1 MITNPKNK
9 LKNKTMKT
17 TLLFIL
23 LTSISFAQNNIETK
37 YFKDLYYLNSE
48 LELTKATY
56 GDGNI
61 FNHELFLYPNSYF
74 FKNQV
79 ANDLNPNSYLFEY
92 ISHIWPFERDSI
104 AFNYYKVEYRNGKIS
119 SITNDNYRYN
129 LKLSYDKRGFLQRC
143 TNNDIIVNYLCDN
156 KGRILKSRSIDKFDN
171 DILQTI
177 TTYDKKGNIIKIE
190 FNHTDVYDRQA
201 DIIEFKY
208 DEKNN
213 KVKIACF
220 DKNNQPVNKGQNDYY
235 QSKEWKYNAQN
246 LCIESIINDW
256 SLTKHFYQNGKLI
269 IDSSFS
275 LDTKEFAGW
284 TKYIYNDEG
293 KLVQKTNLSG
303 YLYGYLYN
311 NSGQLIEDNN
321 YDLVGKLIYKNTY
334 KYNNFGICIEKE
346 SRGKNNE
353 LFEYGNIEL
362 DEKNRLTS
370 INTVGPMN
378 NLKLE
383 ISSVEMR
390 LDNNRRNYLPLDYDS
405 LLLTGDSLDPFMV
418 DYDTS
423 NYLNIYSSGRS
434 NINWDKYYFD
444 INQKLIQHYHVSKFE
459 PGTTNDFEYLN
470 KYTTKQKY
478 DTLNETIE
486 IESKIYDEK
495 NELQSTVKCTY
506 HKGLLVE
513 RTIYYP
519 KAEEKQ
525 LTGQIR
531 WIEGLGHV
539 DASSRKIILKY
550 DNKDNFIEKNI
561 FDNYNEDKIVSS
573 EKRQYDK
580 NNILTEISYFDEN
593 GKTTNFSG
601 AVHRIVFSKFEENC
615 VFCNIKHYY
624 NIEGKEV
631 FYNNDKMI
639 FE

>member
-1 MITNPKNK
+1 
-9 LKNKTMKT
+9 MKT

-23 LTSISFAQNNIETK
+23 LTSISFAQNKIEIK

-56 GDGNI
+56 GVGNI

-92 ISHIWPFERDSI
+92 MYHIGPFERDSI

-129 LKLSYDKRGFLQRC
+129 LKLSYDKKGFLQRC
-143 TNNDIIVNYLCDN
+143 INNDIVVNYLCDN
-156 KGRILKSRSIDKFDN
+156 KGRILKSRSIDKFEN
-171 DILQTI
+171 DILQTS
-177 TTYDKKGNIIKIE
+177 TTYDKKGNITKIE
-190 FNHTDVYDRQA
+190 FNNYDFYNLQA
-201 DIIEFKY
+201 NIIEFKY

-213 KVKIACF
+213 KIKIACF
-220 DKNNQPVNKGQNDYY
+220 DKNNRPVKKGQNSFYH
-235 QSKEWKYNAQN
+235 SKEWKYNAQN
-246 LCIESIINDW
+246 LCVESIIDDW
-256 SLTKHFYQNGKLI
+256 NSTKYFYQNGKLI
-269 IDSSFS
+269 VDSSFS

-303 YLYGYLYN
+303 YLYGYLYSYLYN

-353 LFEYGNIEL
+353 LVEYGNIEL

-378 NLKLE
+378 NQKLE

-405 LLLTGDSLDPFMV
+405 LLLNRDSLDTYMV
-418 DYDTS
+418 DFDTS
-423 NYLNIYSSGRS
+423 NYLNRYSSGAS
-434 NINWDKYYFD
+434 HITWDKYYFD
-444 INQKLIQHYHVSKFE
+444 VNKKLIQHYYVSKYE
-459 PGTTNDFEYLN
+459 PGLDYDDEYIE
-470 KYTTKQKY
+470 KYAEKQKY
-478 DTLNETIE
+478 DTLNETLE
-486 IESKIYDEK
+486 IEYKRYNDK
-495 NELQSTVKCTY
+495 NELQSTVKYTY

-513 RTIYYP
+513 RTIDNP
-519 KAEEKQ
+519 KEEKQ
-525 LTGQIR
+525 LKGHITYP
-531 WIEGLGHV
+531 WGLGRV
-539 DASSRKIILKY
+539 DASTKRIIIKY

-561 FDNYNEDKIVSS
+561 YDYYNEDKIVSS
-573 EKRQYDK
+573 EKRKYDK

-593 GKTTNFSG
+593 GKTTDFTG
-601 AVHRIVFSKFEENC
+601 VVHRIVFSKFEENC
-615 VFCNIKHYY
+615 VFCSIKRFY
-624 NIEGKEV
+624 NIQGKEV
-631 FYNNDKMI
+631 FYNTEKMI